1 MPVLTSERCFRR
13 AGKKGTA
20 KGIPGEWW
28 AVFSRACV
36 CLQGLRPALCALLR
50 WPPCWQGG
58 SMQCCMCLS
67 LWPWDTNTR
76 AAWSREVKVEQEGL
90 LGELK
95 FTITNGAVNE
105 NEDVGGCAWG
115 WKSGRLG
122 NEVLVESLR
131 SCLPALLMGSPRPR
145 DSWWLCWGGQPQ
157 HVLQAQR
164 VARLC
169 PQSCCRYRRLSE
181 VLMDIFRLYEEG
193 QGLKGPEKFCTYC
206 IFSSVLLR
214 KWRSSS
220 RNY

>member
-1 MPVLTSERCFRR
+1 MSERCFRR

-76 AAWSREVKVEQEGL
+76 AARSREVKVEQEGL

-115 WKSGRLG
+115 LEEWQAWEWSTGREPAGAACQPCWWAAGGPGTAGGCAGRGSLNMFFRPSGWHGSALSHAVGTEGYQKCWWIFLG
-122 NEVLVESLR
+122 WMR
-131 SCLPALLMGSPRPR
+131 SNRGWRGQKNFALIAFWAP
-145 DSWWLCWGGQPQ
+145 
-157 HVLQAQR
+157 
-164 VARLC
+164 
-169 PQSCCRYRRLSE
+169 CC
-181 VLMDIFRLYEEG
+181 
-193 QGLKGPEKFCTYC
+193 
-206 IFSSVLLR
+206 
-214 KWRSSS
+214 
-220 RNY
+220 